1 MDEPEASE
9 VRTII
14 EPSKPR
20 LAAEILAGRIPR
32 PPDTGSRYV
41 RCSRFGA
48 APLCGAG
55 GDGALTAKGT
65 SPSRRRLLFYPPF
78 GRLQCRVSTLRS
90 K

>member
-1 MDEPEASE
+1 MYKMEASNE
-9 VRTII
+9 RTII

-20 LAAEILAGRIPR
+20 IAGEILAYLTTR
-32 PPDTGSRYV
+32 PLDTGSKYV
-41 RCSRFGA
+41 RGSRFGA

-55 GDGALTAKGT
+55 GDGALSDRGT
-65 SPSRRRLLFYPPF
+65 SPSRRRLLRYLPL